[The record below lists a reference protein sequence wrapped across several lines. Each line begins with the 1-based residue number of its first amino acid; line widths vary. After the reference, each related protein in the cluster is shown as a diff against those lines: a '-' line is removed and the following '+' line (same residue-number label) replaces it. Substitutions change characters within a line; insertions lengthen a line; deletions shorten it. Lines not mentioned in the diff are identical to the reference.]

1 MAYVTPGT
9 VAAGDVATA
18 AAWNVLTNDVIA
30 HQASLVRLAYAT
42 RNTSYAIS
50 SATFASAAELFT
62 DVSWTA
68 DGTSAYVVEVL
79 AGVNFYAGTSGYNS
93 YISLFTGAGT
103 ELVSMAQNGTNNRVP
118 IGLFKY
124 FYTPSA
130 GTASLNVR
138 ARKESGSGDGT
149 IEIANS
155 EGGRTSAGLAYIAV
169 YGPVTT

>member
-1 MAYVTPGT
+1 MGYVTPGT

-18 AAWNVLTNDVIA
+18 AAWNVVVNDVIA
-30 HQASLVRLAYAT
+30 HQASLVRLAYQTRAT
-42 RNTSYAIS
+42 NYTI
-50 SATFASAAELFT
+50 SATTFGAAGELFT

-79 AGVNFYAGTSGYNS
+79 SGVAWAAGSSGYNV
-93 YISLFTGAGT
+93 YMSLGTGSGT
-103 ELVSMAQNGTNNRVP
+103 ELVTIIQKAGQDRSP

-130 GTASLNVR
+130 GTATLNVR
-138 ARKESGSGDGT
+138 AFKESGGSDGT
-149 IEIANS
+149 IEIAA
-155 EGGRTSAGLAYIAV
+155 GAGRTVAGLAYIAV

>member
-1 MAYVTPGT
+1 MAYIQPGT

-18 AAWNVLTNDVIA
+18 AAWNVITNDVIA
-30 HQASLVRLAYAT
+30 HQSSLTRLAYAT
-42 RNTSYAIS
+42 RVTDYTIS
-50 SATFASAAELFT
+50 SNTFASAAEVFT
-62 DVSWTA
+62 DVTWTA

-79 AGVNFYAGTSGYNS
+79 PGVCFSVASAGFNA

-103 ELVSMAQNGTNNRVP
+103 ELVAIAQNGTNFRAPLGV
-118 IGLFKY
+118 FKY

-138 ARKESGSGDGT
+138 ARKEGASADGT
-149 IEIANS
+149 LEIAAS
-155 EGGRTSAGLAYIAV
+155 GGRTAAGLAYIAV